1 MENINLNKEVYNKDQ
16 YTKVI
21 DTSFSQLNVPQP
33 QEDQPLRTNEEIQGL
48 LDEVNILRNQLTKA
62 KKDLTKARKDL
73 TLNTSNTSN
82 TNDTIDR
89 LNQEIQDLQEEI
101 QDLQEQLSPD
111 PNQPRIDELREEI
124 NEAELTIKELE
135 GQQIAYNN
143 ILQEEVIKGIL
154 GLGIA
159 GRSTSDIIN
168 ILKNPFLNSVLASI
182 NTSTSQKDQLQEEL
196 DNLLNS

>member
-33 QEDQPLRTNEEIQGL
+33 QEEKPLRTNEEIEGL
-48 LDEVNILRNQLTKA
+48 ISEIDELRNL
-62 KKDLTKARKDL
+62 LIKARKDL
-73 TLNTSNTSN
+73 ELNTSN

-89 LNQEIQDLQEEI
+89 LNQEIQRLNQEI
-101 QDLQEQLSPD
+101 QDLQEQPLSN
-111 PNQPRIDELREEI
+111 PNQPRIDELRDEI
-124 NEAELTIKELE
+124 SKAELTIKELE
-135 GQQIAYNN
+135 GQQFAYNK
-143 ILQEEVIKGIL
+143 ILQEAN
-154 GLGIA
+154 A
-159 GRSTSDIIN
+159 GRSTSDIRNTIN
-168 ILKNPFLNSVLASI
+168 NIFLGNVLASI

>member
-33 QEDQPLRTNEEIQGL
+33 QEEKPLRTNEEIEGL
-48 LDEVNILRNQLTKA
+48 ISEVDELRNL
-62 KKDLTKARKDL
+62 LTKARKDL
-73 TLNTSNTSN
+73 TLNTSNTINTSN

-101 QDLQEQLSPD
+101 QDLQEQLSPN
-111 PNQPRIDELREEI
+111 PNQPRINELREEI

-135 GQQIAYNN
+135 GQKFAINN
-143 ILQEEVIKGIL
+143 ILQEETIKAIKT
-154 GLGIA
+154 LGII
-159 GRSTSDIIN
+159 GKSTSDIRN
-168 ILKNPFLNSVLASI
+168 IFLNSVLASI
-182 NTSTSQKDQLQEEL
+182 NTFTSQKDQLQEEL

>member
-1 MENINLNKEVYNKDQ
+1 MENINLSKEVYNKDQ

-33 QEDQPLRTNEEIQGL
+33 QEEKPLRTNEEIEGL
-48 LDEVNILRNQLTKA
+48 ISEVDELRNL
-62 KKDLTKARKDL
+62 LTKARKDL
-73 TLNTSNTSN
+73 TLNTSNTINTINTSN

-101 QDLQEQLSPD
+101 QDLQEQLSPN

>member
-1 MENINLNKEVYNKDQ
+1 MENINLSKEVYNKDQ

-33 QEDQPLRTNEEIQGL
+33 QEEKPLRTNEEIEGL
-48 LDEVNILRNQLTKA
+48 ISEVDELRNL
-62 KKDLTKARKDL
+62 LTKARKDL
-73 TLNTSNTSN
+73 TLNTSNTINTINTSN

-101 QDLQEQLSPD
+101 QDLQEQLSPN
-111 PNQPRIDELREEI
+111 PNQPRINELREEI

-135 GQQIAYNN
+135 GQKFAINN
-143 ILQEEVIKGIL
+143 ILQEETIKAIKT
-154 GLGIA
+154 LGII
-159 GRSTSDIIN
+159 GKSNSDIKN
-168 ILKNPFLNSVLASI
+168 IIKNPFLNSVLASI
-182 NTSTSQKDQLQEEL
+182 NTFTSQKDQLQEEL